1 MSSHSEIPSA
11 SDVQAVQ
18 EEVAAP
24 HAEGVEEV
32 LAALII
38 STAIG
43 DLVQAIQDNTSA
55 VHAVAESMH
64 RG

>member
-1 MSSHSEIPSA
+1 MSR
-11 SDVQAVQ
+11 QAIDRMHDIVELLEQ
-18 EEVAAP
+18 Q
-24 HAEGVEEV
+24 GVKSVHKEV

-43 DLVQAIQDNTSA
+43 DLVQAIQHNTSA